1 MCSSDLLRHIL
12 QTQAATGADVVMGPN
27 VPDFDDGVPAWVRGS
42 GLLGGERFRTGE
54 AFPYFHSRTSGVLV
68 RSAVLPE
75 DGFDE
80 RMALCGGS
88 DTVFF
93 TRIHRDG
100 RRFVWDDRACM
111 VDHVP
116 ASRGRLPWLLR
127 RWYRTGVTR
136 SLTLLYLDAPGPLR
150 RARRVA
156 GSLASM
162 GRGAV
167 LTVAAVPRGKVAVL
181 RQFRI
186 VMVGLGAAVGA
197 LGLQYDEYR
206 VVHGA

>member
-1 MCSSDLLRHIL
+1 
-12 QTQAATGADVVMGPN
+12 
-27 VPDFDDGVPAWVRGS
+27 
-42 GLLGGERFRTGE
+42 
-54 AFPYFHSRTSGVLV
+54 
-68 RSAVLPE
+68 
-75 DGFDE
+75 
-80 RMALCGGS
+80 MALCGGS

-93 TRIHRDG
+93 TRIHRAG
-100 RRFVWDDRACM
+100 CRFVWDDRACM

-136 SLTLLYLDAPGPLR
+136 SLTLLYLDSPGPAR

-156 GSLASM
+156 GSLVSVL
-162 GRGAV
+162 RGAA
-167 LTVAAVPRGKVAVL
+167 LTLAAVPAGKVAML

-197 LGLQYDEYR
+197 LGFQYHEYR